1 VEERSDRDPDDPR
14 RGEGDILP
22 GRAVAPAKSE
32 ANGLMSTNTDLPDRG
47 ELARKQDGVDPED
60 VEALSELLER
70 ERIAAAGAAQSISQ
84 ALLNGEQIET
94 SDLSTLAES
103 SDALRGLW
111 HILCQRDEF
120 Q

>member
-1 VEERSDRDPDDPR
+1 MTRDGA
-14 RGEGDILP
+14 RGGTLL
-22 GRAVAPAKSE
+22 GRAVALAE
-32 ANGLMSTNTDLPDRG
+32 VEVHGLMSTNRDLPDRG
-47 ELARKQDGVDPED
+47 ELARKQGGVDPED

-70 ERIAAAGAAQSISQ
+70 ERVAAAEAAQSISQ

-111 HILCQRDEF
+111 HILCQREEF